1 MKIKNNAFIIAGLTF
16 FWVVIVILLATG
28 SHFIV
33 HRFDKPHEQ
42 PVQFSH
48 TVHVNQLNL
57 ECTYCHAM
65 AEKSIHATIPAGS
78 LCLDC
83 HEGADIDRPEAKKM
97 LALLK
102 KDGEIHWNR
111 VFQVKDHVYF
121 SHRVH
126 TVVAKLKCQECHGS
140 IENMTVAVRTTG
152 GVSDRNF
159 IEMGWCLSCHKRRG
173 APRECIT
180 CHK

>member
-1 MKIKNNAFIIAGLTF
+1 MNKSKLPL
-16 FWVVIVILLATG
+16 LLAILTIGWIATVMLLAFG
-28 SHFIV
+28 SHLVI
-33 HRFDKPHEQ
+33 HRFDTDTTQ
-42 PVQFSH
+42 PVEFSH
-48 TVHVNQLNL
+48 TVHVNDLNL

-65 AEKSIHATIPAGS
+65 AEKSIHATIPAAQV
-78 LCLDC
+78 CLDC

-97 LALLK
+97 LAILEKEGDL
-102 KDGEIHWNR
+102 EWNR

-126 TVVAKLKCQECHGS
+126 TKVAQLECQECHGS
-140 IENMTVAVRTTG
+140 VENMTVAMKTTG

-159 IEMGWCLSCHKRRG
+159 IEMGWCLSCHRRRG
-173 APRECIT
+173 APQECIT